1 MSIEWISL
9 ETFNE
14 LESKKSANG
23 IYVEEAASLSLT
35 DEFLEKRIPMDPYL
49 SQDEEYGSTKTWF
62 GKVNEDIFVM
72 MSHTEA
78 SRPLVIIGAESHS
91 ILADLQDFGA
101 ELYSSVRWIRGNI
114 FDATFSVFSKDDLGV
129 DVEIFRGKSK
139 EDAETM
145 SAFLNLRGKTIQF
158 YIKESDNLNL
168 KWGIFEK
175 FSEEKVGESTDR
187 VSAEYF
193 GIEYTKKNNVPTFVA
208 VI

>member
-1 MSIEWISL
+1 MSIEWISI

-14 LESKKSANG
+14 LESKQSASG
-23 IYVEEAASLSLT
+23 VFIEEAASLSLT

-49 SQDEEYGSTKTWF
+49 SHDKEYGATKTWF
-62 GKVNEDIFVM
+62 GKVAEHIFVVM
-72 MSHTEA
+72 AHPEA

-91 ILADLQDFGA
+91 ILADLNDFGA

-114 FDATFSVFSKDDLGV
+114 FDAKFSVFSKDDLGV

-139 EDAETM
+139 EDAEIM
-145 SAFLNLRGKTIQF
+145 STFLNLRGKTISF
-158 YIKESDNLNL
+158 YVNESDNLNL

-193 GIEYTKKNNVPTFVA
+193 GIEYTKKNNVPTFIA